1 MKTIQT
7 REAVQSTLALFLNR
21 CPNVKR
27 DLLTRLKYICEKF
40 QDSSYF
46 QTHEASFFNICCLG
60 LFVFSLSLLS
70 RLLIK
75 IWLFLQVVGS
85 SILIIYDSKHVGAW
99 MIDFAKTLSLPDG
112 VNVTHRKP
120 WQQGNHEEG
129 YLTGIDNLIHVM
141 PYTLL
146 SLSISSANVFLFS

>member
-1 MKTIQT
+1 
-7 REAVQSTLALFLNR
+7 
-21 CPNVKR
+21 
-27 DLLTRLKYICEKF
+27 
-40 QDSSYF
+40 
-46 QTHEASFFNICCLG
+46 
-60 LFVFSLSLLS
+60 
-70 RLLIK
+70 
-75 IWLFLQVVGS
+75 
-85 SILIIYDSKHVGAW
+85 